1 MLHFFLVPAHP
12 FPSLWFPDHLHL
24 FIFSTFYR
32 SFPVLFQFLWMSEK
46 KKAAASQPQLL
57 QHTQQPRSDGM
68 FLQPLRVWSPGE
80 CSEGCWLGMPP
91 FQLWML
97 LVAAV
102 EVKKARSGTD
112 AV

>member
-1 MLHFFLVPAHP
+1 
-12 FPSLWFPDHLHL
+12 
-24 FIFSTFYR
+24 
-32 SFPVLFQFLWMSEK
+32 MSEK